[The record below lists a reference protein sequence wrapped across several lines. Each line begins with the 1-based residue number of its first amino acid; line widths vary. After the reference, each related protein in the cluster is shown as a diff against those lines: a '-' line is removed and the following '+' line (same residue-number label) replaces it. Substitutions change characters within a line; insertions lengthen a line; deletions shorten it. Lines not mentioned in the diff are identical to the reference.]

1 MSTALCCQ
9 FPEEDSVH
17 VLHKS
22 HSPVWGQKNTC
33 DMTGEARHLD
43 ESETMTVAAAL
54 DAETIFKSTG
64 TSGDPYTL
72 LISRDVMLRTI
83 AGAVLADK

>member
-1 MSTALCCQ
+1 MSTVLCCHT
-9 FPEEDSVH
+9 PEEDCVH
-17 VLHKS
+17 VLHKA
-22 HSPVWGQKNTC
+22 HSSVWGRKSAC
-33 DMTGEARHLD
+33 DMTGEAHHLD

-72 LISRDVMLRTI
+72 LT
-83 AGAVLADK
+83 